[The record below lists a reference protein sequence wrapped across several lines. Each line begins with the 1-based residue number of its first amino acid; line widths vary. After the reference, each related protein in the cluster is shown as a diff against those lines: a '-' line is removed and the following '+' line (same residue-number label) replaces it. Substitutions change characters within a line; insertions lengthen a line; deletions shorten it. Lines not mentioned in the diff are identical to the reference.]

1 MHEGTRLC
9 ADKRGESLYQQ
20 MGGESV
26 VRRLVETFY
35 DIVEREPVG
44 EPLRRLH
51 LRGNGIARARREQF
65 YFLSGFFGGHKLYV
79 ERHGH
84 SNVRKLHAHV
94 DVDPAARD
102 AWIECIRLATDRI
115 GLEAGLR
122 ARTMLHVTRVS
133 GTRVNG
139 SPHDEDAP
147 AS

>member
-1 MHEGTRLC
+1 MHDRTRIRADEGG
-9 ADKRGESLYQQ
+9 DSLYQQ

-26 VRRLVETFY
+26 VRQLVETFY

-51 LRGNGIARARREQF
+51 LRGNGIAHARREQF

-84 SNVRKLHAHV
+84 SNVRKMHAHV

-102 AWIECIRLATDRI
+102 AWIECMRLATDRI
-115 GLEAGLR
+115 GLEPGLR
-122 ARTMLHVTRVS
+122 ARMMLHFTRVAA
-133 GTRVNG
+133 TLVNR
-139 SPHDEDAP
+139 SPQDEDAP